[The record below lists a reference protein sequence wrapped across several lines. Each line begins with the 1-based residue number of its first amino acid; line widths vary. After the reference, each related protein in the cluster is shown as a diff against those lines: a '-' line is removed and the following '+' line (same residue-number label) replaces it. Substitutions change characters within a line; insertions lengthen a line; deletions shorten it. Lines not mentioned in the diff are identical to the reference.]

1 MNKIRLCGT
10 AQSAPV
16 FSHENYGQRF
26 FRFSLCVERLSG
38 TCDSIPVLL
47 PETLCA
53 FVHDGAMLCIE
64 GEVRSYNEREAVHHR
79 LKIHVWALS
88 ICPWQGEWTNSVTL
102 RGTLCRQPTYRRTP
116 FGREIAD
123 MMLRVARA
131 YHSPLPGRSDYL
143 PCIAWGSAARFCA
156 ELPEGT
162 AVELSGRLQSRPYIK
177 VIDGVPGERTA
188 YEISVSSVC
197 LLGEEGET

>member
-1 MNKIRLCGT
+1 
-10 AQSAPV
+10 
-16 FSHENYGQRF
+16 
-26 FRFSLCVERLSG
+26 
-38 TCDSIPVLL
+38 
-47 PETLCA
+47 
-53 FVHDGAMLCIE
+53 
-64 GEVRSYNEREAVHHR
+64 
-79 LKIHVWALS
+79 
-88 ICPWQGEWTNSVTL
+88 
-102 RGTLCRQPTYRRTP
+102 
-116 FGREIAD
+116 